1 MSKFD
6 LSKFLVENKLTQLG
20 RLTERPMDSQESFLD
35 SLHNNVKSQLA
46 TPEEQ
51 ARLENYL
58 DTEGYEIWD
67 EFGGLPDGLEQATN
81 VVLSKVTMQ
90 EASLSEEELAQQAL
104 AEKEDIVEPAVAEV
118 EEDFSKYGSVEELM
132 KEIERSTNEAALKHK
147 MDRVKKA
154 YESIESKAASLE
166 EGEHAQYLAPG
177 KIKEMRRSS
186 KELRKMHERLL
197 KEYEKRFPVKKKSEL
212 NEVAEDSQPITK
224 NLQELTWEDVVS
236 VFPNIGKERGGSIKF
251 TTTVSFPLAERAAL
265 LEVRS
270 QKQFED
276 WKSKVMSEFGNVE
289 VTLDDSQK
297 WHSKVLINSDEFNS
311 KHNA

>member
-46 TPEEQ
+46 TPEEH

-58 DTEGYEIWD
+58 DTEGYEVWD

-81 VVLSKVTMQ
+81 AVLSKITMQ
-90 EASLSEEELAQQAL
+90 EASLSEEELAQQAI
-104 AEKEDIVEPAVAEV
+104 AEKEDIVEPAAEV
-118 EEDFSKYGSVEELM
+118 DEDFSKYGSVEDLM

-166 EGEHAQYLAPG
+166 EGDAAQYLALG

-186 KELRKMHERLL
+186 KELRKMHEKLL
-197 KEYEKRFPVKKKSEL
+197 KEYEKRYPVKKKSEL
-212 NEVAEDSQPITK
+212 NEGSEDGF
-224 NLQELTWEDVVS
+224 ELTADDVVALVGDNPLKVYKKGGLMRVHDYS
-236 VFPNIGKERGGSIKF
+236 NAQEFLKFFHKYEPNVVYKQERPGMFAAMDKPMEPGKGYTPPATPAKADYTSYYAKKGSGGF
-251 TTTVSFPLAERAAL
+251 TG
-265 LEVRS
+265 
-270 QKQFED
+270 D
-276 WKSKVMSEFGNVE
+276 
-289 VTLDDSQK
+289 
-297 WHSKVLINSDEFNS
+297 
-311 KHNA
+311 